1 MALDYLLILS
11 TWGVAMHRAVIGPL
25 GFPITCA
32 DLPVAGRLRWCA
44 RRKAEVV
51 AAVEGGLLSR
61 ESACARYALSL
72 DELLS
77 WQRALR
83 TYGLRGLKISA
94 LRERQERFAASR
106 SQAA

>member
-1 MALDYLLILS
+1 
-11 TWGVAMHRAVIGPL
+11 MHRAVIGPL
-25 GFPITCA
+25 GFPITHA

-51 AAVEGGLLSR
+51 AAIEGGLLSR

-94 LRERQERFAASR
+94 LRERQDRFAANR